1 MGIRSPK
8 LYNLLMAL
16 VSYIIGDCPSC
27 GSHESYGNV
36 MVGGNTLSRG
46 CLKCK
51 HWDRIPLPELQKK
64 IIYLDQF
71 FFSHAFRG
79 QNKMFVEAQ
88 KRITDLALAQQ
99 IVAPYSNLHE
109 DESQLWTEAQ
119 RAPLLKFIKQTSLG
133 HKFSYEYEV
142 KSRQIHRAFRSFLVN
157 GPTASSVERD
167 DALRRDINEWDN
179 YVWIDVGNF
188 ADKHDTLKMRKDR
201 SIEALLDVFDVWAS
215 TVSTFQ
221 EDVRSE
227 VSSCAK
233 SYTET
238 YVDYVKSIVS
248 GDPNAFLTANENSMM
263 IESLL
268 RYHDKLPATLRMQRI
283 QAFFQSD
290 YFADV
295 PEVRIGSEFF
305 ALLRQRLRQSE
316 YKNKEKNLNRF
327 GGLFYDVRFI
337 STYAPY
343 CDAMVV
349 DNLMFQWA
357 TDPLIDLPKRLGVR
371 LFSRRNWNEFLTYLD
386 DLAAG
391 QRPEVAEALKMIRPV
406 GARTPEWIRRG
417 SALSKRI

>member
-1 MGIRSPK
+1 
-8 LYNLLMAL
+8 MAL

-27 GSHESYGNV
+27 GAPESYGNV
-36 MVGGNTLSRG
+36 TVGGNTLSRG

-64 IIYLDQF
+64 VIYLDQF

-79 QNKMFVEAQ
+79 QHKMFVEAQ

-109 DESQLWTEAQ
+109 DESQLWMESQ

-142 KSRQIHRAFRSFLVN
+142 KNRQIHRAFQSFLVN
-157 GPTASSVERD
+157 GPTRHAVERA
-167 DALRRDINEWDN
+167 DALRRDVNEWDD

-188 ADKHDTLKMRKDR
+188 ADEHDALKMRKDR
-201 SIEALLDVFDVWAS
+201 SIEDLLDLFDTWAS
-215 TVSTFQ
+215 MTSTFE
-221 EDVRSE
+221 EDVQSE
-227 VSSCAK
+227 VRSCAK
-233 SYTET
+233 SYIEH
-238 YVDYVKSIVS
+238 YVDHVKSIAS
-248 GDPNAFLTANENSMM
+248 GDPDAFFTANENSMM

-268 RYHDKLPATLRMQRI
+268 SYHDKLPAPLRMQRI
-283 QAFFQSD
+283 LAFFQSD
-290 YFADV
+290 YFANV
-295 PEVRIGSEFF
+295 PEVRIGSEIF
-305 ALLRQRLRQSE
+305 ALLRKRLRQGE
-316 YKNKEKNLNRF
+316 YMNKEKNRNRF

-386 DLAAG
+386 ELEAE
-391 QRPEVAEALKMIRPV
+391 RLPEVDEALKMIRPV

-417 SALSKRI
+417 SAIRKAQL

>member
-1 MGIRSPK
+1 M
-8 LYNLLMAL
+8 L
-16 VSYIIGDCPSC
+16 
-27 GSHESYGNV
+27 
-36 MVGGNTLSRG
+36 
-46 CLKCK
+46 
-51 HWDRIPLPELQKK
+51 
-64 IIYLDQF
+64 
-71 FFSHAFRG
+71 
-79 QNKMFVEAQ
+79 
-88 KRITDLALAQQ
+88 
-99 IVAPYSNLHE
+99 
-109 DESQLWTEAQ
+109 
-119 RAPLLKFIKQTSLG
+119 
-133 HKFSYEYEV
+133 
-142 KSRQIHRAFRSFLVN
+142 FRS
-157 GPTASSVERD
+157 
-167 DALRRDINEWDN
+167 
-179 YVWIDVGNF
+179 
-188 ADKHDTLKMRKDR
+188 
-201 SIEALLDVFDVWAS
+201 LLDVFDVWAS

-371 LFSRRNWNEFLTYLD
+371 LFSRRNWNEFWTYLD